1 MVKILA
7 IDDELDILAL
17 IKNSLIKDNHIV
29 VTENLV
35 DNIDPNNLS
44 DYDMILLDIMMPGTD
59 GFTFCQNIRNIVDC
73 PIIFLTARTTES
85 DIINGLAL
93 GADDYITKPFGT
105 GELRARVN
113 AHLRREQRE
122 KHSILCASGI
132 RFDLSAKEATIENQ
146 KIPFTKSEYNICEFL
161 ARNRGQVFSRDQIYE
176 AIYGYER
183 ESDVSTIAEHIKNI
197 RGKLSV
203 YNFAPIST
211 VWGIGYKWN

>member
-7 IDDELDILAL
+7 IDDELDILVL

-35 DNIDPNNLS
+35 DNIDLNSLS

-73 PIIFLTARTTES
+73 PIIFLTARTAES

-105 GELRARVN
+105 EELRARVN

-122 KHSILCASGI
+122 KHSILCASGT
-132 RFDLSAKEATIENQ
+132 RFDLSAKEVTIENQ

-211 VWGIGYKWN
+211 VWGIGYKWK